1 MAVCAAEAPSA
12 HQCLEHLRRTSV
24 RTGFTPS
31 LWHPTWSHSFVRV
44 PFTLTLHTPFPLD
57 LLVQNT
63 WPLCWC
69 NQYFAI
75 VLIIITWTLYI
86 STHPYFL
93 IIFML
98 RYCSTPSRQ
107 FQPPSACHT
116 HITQTW
122 QEENNVI
129 DVTRQK
135 RRKKLELGEKACWC
149 LVSAENLQLSAWI
162 FLFCWYLMPLEWD
175 SIINYLCGAF
185 KNSMDKSYSLYL

>member
-1 MAVCAAEAPSA
+1 MDFSGIFAE
-12 HQCLEHLRRTSV
+12 LE
-24 RTGFTPS
+24 
-31 LWHPTWSHSFVRV
+31 
-44 PFTLTLHTPFPLD
+44 D
-57 LLVQNT
+57 LLLELSTFQHIRTFYSLHYQNRLT
-63 WPLCWC
+63 CLGGELFLC
-69 NQYFAI
+69 YAI
-75 VLIIITWTLYI
+75 ALHLQDN
-86 STHPYFL
+86 FN
-93 IIFML
+93 
-98 RYCSTPSRQ
+98 
-107 FQPPSACHT
+107 PPSACHT

-129 DVTRQK
+129 YVTRQK